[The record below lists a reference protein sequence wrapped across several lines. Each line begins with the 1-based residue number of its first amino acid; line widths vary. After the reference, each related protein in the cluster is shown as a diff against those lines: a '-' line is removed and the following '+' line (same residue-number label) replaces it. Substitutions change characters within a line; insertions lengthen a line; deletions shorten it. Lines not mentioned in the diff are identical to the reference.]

1 MIVKGKCHYHVDLVD
16 YEVKEGDL
24 LFVPPL
30 FLHAISKGRCE
41 EFDFGDVCISFE
53 FSRGN
58 STDICST
65 RYLVPIMNQEF
76 AMPCLITGKH
86 SVYASLRKV
95 FDQITSL
102 YDENVDGYEL
112 ALKALLLQAIFLLL
126 QYSKK
131 NYKKK
136 EKEQH
141 SEKLKSVLDYIGEH
155 YAEPISIA
163 ELAGIVLFQRISFYA
178 FFQKHMNMT
187 CVEYMNNFRLEKAV
201 ELFEQGHLSIIE
213 VSMSVG
219 FRNLSYFHRAF
230 REKIWYDTTYF
241 L

>member
-1 MIVKGKCHYHVDLVD
+1 MKKQYFHAPEQKEETKHGEPYFPVQKYITRLSEEYPAVTTHWHEEAELTLIVKGKCHYHVDLVD

-41 EFDFGDVCISFE
+41 EFISETYVFHLN
-53 FSRGN
+53 FLGGN

-112 ALKALLLQAIFLLL
+112 ALKALLLQAIFCCCNIV
-126 QYSKK
+126 K
-131 NYKKK
+131 NYKERK
-136 EKEQH
+136 
-141 SEKLKSVLDYIGEH
+141 
-155 YAEPISIA
+155 
-163 ELAGIVLFQRISFYA
+163 
-178 FFQKHMNMT
+178 
-187 CVEYMNNFRLEKAV
+187 
-201 ELFEQGHLSIIE
+201 
-213 VSMSVG
+213 
-219 FRNLSYFHRAF
+219 RATF
-230 REKIWYDTTYF
+230 
-241 L
+241 

>member
-1 MIVKGKCHYHVDLVD
+1 MKKQYFHAPEQKEETKHGEPYFPVQKYITRLSEEYPAVTTHWHEEAELTLIVKGKCHYQVDLVD

-41 EFDFGDVCISFE
+41 EFISETYVFHLN
-53 FSRGN
+53 FLGGN

-112 ALKALLLQAIFLLL
+112 ALKALLLQAIFYCCNIVKKL
-126 QYSKK
+126 QR
-131 NYKKK
+131 KKK
-136 EKEQH
+136 
-141 SEKLKSVLDYIGEH
+141 SNIL
-155 YAEPISIA
+155 
-163 ELAGIVLFQRISFYA
+163 
-178 FFQKHMNMT
+178 
-187 CVEYMNNFRLEKAV
+187 
-201 ELFEQGHLSIIE
+201 
-213 VSMSVG
+213 
-219 FRNLSYFHRAF
+219 RN
-230 REKIWYDTTYF
+230 
-241 L
+241 

>member
-1 MIVKGKCHYHVDLVD
+1 MLLYDIILPCKSREREKENEETVFPCTGAKKKRQSTESRTFRFKKYITRLSEEYPAVTTHWHEEAELTLIVKGKCHYHVDLVD

-41 EFDFGDVCISFE
+41 EFISETYVFHLN
-53 FSRGN
+53 FLGGN

-86 SVYASLRKV
+86 LVYASLRKV

-112 ALKALLLQAIFLLL
+112 ALKALLFASNFFVAAI
-126 QYSKK
+126 
-131 NYKKK
+131 
-136 EKEQH
+136 
-141 SEKLKSVLDYIGEH
+141 
-155 YAEPISIA
+155 
-163 ELAGIVLFQRISFYA
+163 
-178 FFQKHMNMT
+178 
-187 CVEYMNNFRLEKAV
+187 
-201 ELFEQGHLSIIE
+201 
-213 VSMSVG
+213 
-219 FRNLSYFHRAF
+219 
-230 REKIWYDTTYF
+230 
-241 L
+241 